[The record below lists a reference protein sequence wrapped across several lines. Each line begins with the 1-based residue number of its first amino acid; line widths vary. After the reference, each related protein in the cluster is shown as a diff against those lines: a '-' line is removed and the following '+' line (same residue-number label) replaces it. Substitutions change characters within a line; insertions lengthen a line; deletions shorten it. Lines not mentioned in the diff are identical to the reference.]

1 MSEVMNSSRLD
12 RYVAA
17 VLCYR
22 WPVVALTTALMLA
35 ATAGVASITITNDYR
50 ILFSEDNPQLLAFDA
65 LENTYAVS
73 NRALIAVAPREG
85 TVFTREALGAIVEL
99 TDAAWQAPYSSR
111 VNSLTNYS
119 HSEAFGEDDLIVA
132 PLVEDADGLSD
143 SDLARIETIARNA
156 IDIAGRLIT
165 YDGRVAGVAIN
176 FVLPENP
183 DQAVTE
189 ITD

>member
-1 MSEVMNSSRLD
+1 MLGPCQ
-12 RYVAA
+12 YVRGDELFAAAA

-132 PLVEDADGLSD
+132 PLVEDADGPSD
-143 SDLARIETIARNA
+143 ADLARIETIARNA
-156 IDIAGRLIT
+156 IDIAGRLIS

-183 DQAVTE
+183 D
-189 ITD
+189 